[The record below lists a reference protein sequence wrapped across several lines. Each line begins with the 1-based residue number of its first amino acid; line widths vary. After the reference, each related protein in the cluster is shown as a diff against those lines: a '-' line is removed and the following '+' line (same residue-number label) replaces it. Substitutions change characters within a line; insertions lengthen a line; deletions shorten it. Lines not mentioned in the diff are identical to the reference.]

1 MTSESNKYAVWI
13 DITATI
19 FCVLLFAYSLP
30 STMEGL
36 VMPITK
42 ASIPILPE
50 CLTPSKQSI
59 DFYTPIVIIVLCV
72 FIAISQRYLN
82 EKWAERTNI
91 GLTTAIASILL
102 FLFYFNYVSDF
113 KNNIAPRLCLSG
125 TNWQSHLYA
134 GIALITPAMGAL
146 FKITDTVNKFKTV
159 YSNNNQ

>member
-42 ASIPILPE
+42 ASI
-50 CLTPSKQSI
+50 
-59 DFYTPIVIIVLCV
+59 DFYIPIVIIVLCV

-102 FLFYFNYVSDF
+102 FLFYFNYFSDF

-134 GIALITPAMGAL
+134 GIASITPAVGAL
-146 FKITDTVNKFKTV
+146 FKITNTVNKFKTV

>member
-1 MTSESNKYAVWI
+1 MTSKSNKYAVWI

-42 ASIPILPE
+42 ASI
-50 CLTPSKQSI
+50 

-91 GLTTAIASILL
+91 GLATAIASILL
-102 FLFYFNYVSDF
+102 FLFYFNSVSDF

-134 GIALITPAMGAL
+134 GIASITPAVGAL

>member
-19 FCVLLFAYSLP
+19 FCVLLFSYSLP

-42 ASIPILPE
+42 A
-50 CLTPSKQSI
+50 SI

-91 GLTTAIASILL
+91 GLATAIASILL

-113 KNNIAPRLCLSG
+113 ENNIAPRLCLSG

-134 GIALITPAMGAL
+134 GIASITPAVGAL
-146 FKITDTVNKFKTV
+146 FKITNTVNKFKTV

>member
-42 ASIPILPE
+42 ASI
-50 CLTPSKQSI
+50 

-91 GLTTAIASILL
+91 GLATAIASILL

-113 KNNIAPRLCLSG
+113 ENNIAPRLCLSG

-134 GIALITPAMGAL
+134 GIASITPAVGAL

>member
-1 MTSESNKYAVWI
+1 MTSKSNKYAVWI

-42 ASIPILPE
+42 ASI
-50 CLTPSKQSI
+50 

-91 GLTTAIASILL
+91 GLTIAIVSILL

-113 KNNIAPRLCLSG
+113 ENNIAPRLCLSG

-134 GIALITPAMGAL
+134 GIASITPAVGAL

>member
-42 ASIPILPE
+42 ASI
-50 CLTPSKQSI
+50 
-59 DFYTPIVIIVLCV
+59 DFYIPIVIIVLCV

-91 GLTTAIASILL
+91 GLITAIASILL
-102 FLFYFNYVSDF
+102 FLFYFNYFSDF

-125 TNWQSHLYA
+125 TNWQSYLYA
-134 GIALITPAMGAL
+134 GIASITPAVGAL
-146 FKITDTVNKFKTV
+146 FKITNTVNKFKTV

>member
-42 ASIPILPE
+42 
-50 CLTPSKQSI
+50 QSI

-91 GLTTAIASILL
+91 GLATAIASILL
-102 FLFYFNYVSDF
+102 FLFYFNSVSDF

-134 GIALITPAMGAL
+134 GIALITPAVGAL

>member
-1 MTSESNKYAVWI
+1 MTSKSNKYAVWI

-42 ASIPILPE
+42 ASI
-50 CLTPSKQSI
+50 

-91 GLTTAIASILL
+91 GLATAIASILL

-113 KNNIAPRLCLSG
+113 ENNIAPRLCLSG

-134 GIALITPAMGAL
+134 GIASITPAVGAF
-146 FKITDTVNKFKTV
+146 FKIIDTVNKFKTV

>member
-1 MTSESNKYAVWI
+1 MTSKSNKYAVWI

-42 ASIPILPE
+42 A
-50 CLTPSKQSI
+50 SI

-102 FLFYFNYVSDF
+102 FLFYFNYFSDF

-134 GIALITPAMGAL
+134 GIASITPAVGAF

>member
-1 MTSESNKYAVWI
+1 MTSKSNKYAVWI

-42 ASIPILPE
+42 ASI
-50 CLTPSKQSI
+50 

-91 GLTTAIASILL
+91 GLTIAIVSILL

-134 GIALITPAMGAL
+134 GIASITPAVGAL

>member
-42 ASIPILPE
+42 ASI
-50 CLTPSKQSI
+50 

-91 GLTTAIASILL
+91 GLATAIASILF

-113 KNNIAPRLCLSG
+113 ENNIAPRLCLSG

-134 GIALITPAMGAL
+134 GIASITPAVGAL

>member
-1 MTSESNKYAVWI
+1 MTSKSNKYAVWI

-42 ASIPILPE
+42 ASI
-50 CLTPSKQSI
+50 

-82 EKWAERTNI
+82 EKWAERTNL
-91 GLTTAIASILL
+91 GLATAIASILL

-113 KNNIAPRLCLSG
+113 ENNIAPRLCLSD
-125 TNWQSHLYA
+125 TNWQSYLYA
-134 GIALITPAMGAL
+134 GIASITPAGGAF

>member
-1 MTSESNKYAVWI
+1 MTSKSNKYAVWI

-42 ASIPILPE
+42 ASI
-50 CLTPSKQSI
+50 

-91 GLTTAIASILL
+91 GLATAIASILL

-113 KNNIAPRLCLSG
+113 ENNIAPRLCLSG

-134 GIALITPAMGAL
+134 GIASITPAVGAL

>member
-1 MTSESNKYAVWI
+1 MTSKSNKYAVWI

-42 ASIPILPE
+42 A
-50 CLTPSKQSI
+50 SI

-113 KNNIAPRLCLSG
+113 ENNIAPRLCLSG

-134 GIALITPAMGAL
+134 GIASITPAVGAL

>member
-42 ASIPILPE
+42 A
-50 CLTPSKQSI
+50 SI

-113 KNNIAPRLCLSG
+113 ENNIAPRLCLSG

-134 GIALITPAMGAL
+134 GIASITPAVGAL

>member
-42 ASIPILPE
+42 ASI
-50 CLTPSKQSI
+50 

-91 GLTTAIASILL
+91 GLATAIASILL

-113 KNNIAPRLCLSG
+113 ENNIAPRLCLSG

-134 GIALITPAMGAL
+134 GIASITPAVGAL
-146 FKITDTVNKFKTV
+146 FKITNTVNKFKTV

>member
-1 MTSESNKYAVWI
+1 MTSKSNKYAVWI

-42 ASIPILPE
+42 ASI
-50 CLTPSKQSI
+50 

-82 EKWAERTNI
+82 EKWAERTNL
-91 GLTTAIASILL
+91 GLATAIASILL

-113 KNNIAPRLCLSG
+113 ENNIAPRLCLSG

-134 GIALITPAMGAL
+134 GIASITPAVGAL

>member
-1 MTSESNKYAVWI
+1 MTSKSNKYAVCL

-42 ASIPILPE
+42 ASIPILPK

-91 GLTTAIASILL
+91 GLATAIASILL

-113 KNNIAPRLCLSG
+113 ENNIAPRLCLSD
-125 TNWQSHLYA
+125 TNWQSYLYA
-134 GIALITPAMGAL
+134 GIASITPAGGAF

>member
-19 FCVLLFAYSLP
+19 FCVLLFAYLLP

-42 ASIPILPE
+42 A
-50 CLTPSKQSI
+50 SI

-91 GLTTAIASILL
+91 GLATAIASILL
-102 FLFYFNYVSDF
+102 FLFYFNSVSDF

-134 GIALITPAMGAL
+134 GIALITPAVGAL

>member
-1 MTSESNKYAVWI
+1 MTSKSNKYAVWI

-42 ASIPILPE
+42 ASIPILPK

-59 DFYTPIVIIVLCV
+59 YFYTTIVISVLCV

-91 GLTTAIASILL
+91 GLATAIASILL

-113 KNNIAPRLCLSG
+113 ENNIAPRLCLSD
-125 TNWQSHLYA
+125 TNWQSYLYA
-134 GIALITPAMGAL
+134 GIASITPAGGAF

>member
-42 ASIPILPE
+42 A
-50 CLTPSKQSI
+50 SI

-102 FLFYFNYVSDF
+102 FLFYFNYFSDF

-134 GIALITPAMGAL
+134 GIASITPAVGAL
-146 FKITDTVNKFKTV
+146 FKITNTVNKFKTV